1 MDSEKQIQI
10 KTILSTP
17 TTTTL
22 FFPGSASLLQQLNV
36 LWCQSLLPPA
46 CLHYSEY
53 TFAIRT
59 KFPSYPHCPH
69 VIREIN
75 PGRGKGRFICEL
87 PADQRCECNNHYLT
101 YHLMPSHR
109 DRLGVGTTHGSHLAS
124 FEIEIKLSS
133 LFSDTILNHLV
144 TSCSVL
150 VGIASYC
157 V

>member
-1 MDSEKQIQI
+1 MRNKYKLKQYSQHP
-10 KTILSTP
+10 LPPPFSP
-17 TTTTL
+17 H
-22 FFPGSASLLQQLNV
+22 ASLLQQPNA

-53 TFAIRT
+53 KFALRT
-59 KFPSYPHCPH
+59 KLPSYPHCPH
-69 VIREIN
+69 IIRERN
-75 PGRGKGRFICEL
+75 PGRGKGQFSCEL
-87 PADQRCECNNHYLT
+87 PADQRCECNNHNLR
-101 YHLMPSHR
+101 YHVMPSHR
-109 DRLGVGTTHGSHLAS
+109 DRLGVGTTHGSHLPS
-124 FEIEIKLSS
+124 FEIEVKLSS